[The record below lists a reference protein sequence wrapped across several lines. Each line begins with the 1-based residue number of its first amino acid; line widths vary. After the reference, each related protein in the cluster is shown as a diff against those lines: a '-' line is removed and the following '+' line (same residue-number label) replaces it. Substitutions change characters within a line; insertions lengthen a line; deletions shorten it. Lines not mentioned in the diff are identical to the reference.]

1 MKKHSKALRV
11 FCIVVPVLLVV
22 VLLLTALS
30 PLWKKDDRVSA
41 SAASRTLS
49 FNFAF
54 EGDGFENVAQIMTAA
69 TFSYVSPSGIP
80 GGYAGIVNSTN
91 GFLLFSNISIDDTKD
106 VTLSVGLKAGFIF
119 SSAEFT
125 GSHGTTTVSVF
136 DNYVRISGLDDW
148 SGGSL
153 VSVKITYSGAPPV
166 TWRSAGFQIYSDELP
181 FSLNQYIASATLS
194 YFESDELP
202 VSLEAFKWDEKRE
215 FYGTNGVT
223 IDISKSTSIG
233 IKVIEGVTLDSVSVV
248 VGTGGIHGTNVGGIL
263 AVLETVQ
270 GEENYYSVNLS
281 ISDSLSDLMFCYLIP
296 TFSGAPNPD
305 GNYQDGYN
313 DGFSDGY
320 DSGYGDGYDVGYDGG
335 YYSGYNQGF
344 SDGQNLDWGDL
355 NVVSLYL
362 QPVSTFLGTPLFGNF
377 SIGTAFSVVLV
388 VLLAS
393 IFIKM
398 FAGG

>member
-1 MKKHSKALRV
+1 MKKHSKALRI

-30 PLWKKDDRVSA
+30 PLWKRDDRVSA
-41 SAASRTLS
+41 SAASRNLT
-49 FNFAF
+49 FNFLF
-54 EGDGFENVAQIMTAA
+54 EGDGFEYVGQIMTSA
-69 TFSYVSPSGIP
+69 TLSYVSSSGIP
-80 GGYAGIVNSTN
+80 AGYPADLDSAH
-91 GFLLFSNISIDDTKD
+91 GFLRFPNISIDDTK
-106 VTLSVGLKAGFIF
+106 VVSLSVTLKAGLTF

-125 GSHGTTTVSVF
+125 TPHGAATVSLSGGLVK
-136 DNYVRISGLDDW
+136 ISGLDDW
-148 SGGSL
+148 SGSS
-153 VSVKITYSGAPPV
+153 VSVKITYSGTPLA
-166 TWRSAGFQIYSDELP
+166 TWQSVGFRINSDDLP

-194 YFESDELP
+194 CFRPDDLTPYLES
-202 VSLEAFKWDEKRE
+202 FKWYGTGE
-215 FYGTNGVT
+215 FYGTDGVT
-223 IDISKSTSIG
+223 IDISKPTSIG
-233 IKVIEGVTLDSVSVV
+233 IKVIEGVTLDSVRVV
-248 VGTGGIHGTNVGGIL
+248 VGANGIDGTDVGGIL
-263 AVLETVQ
+263 ASLETVQ

-281 ISDSLSDLMFCYLIP
+281 IGDGVPDLLFCYLIP
-296 TFSGAPNPD
+296 TFSGNPNPD
-305 GNYQDGYN
+305 GSYDDGYN
-313 DGFSDGY
+313 DGYEAGFEAGSGSGY
-320 DSGYGDGYDVGYDGG
+320 DDGFNQG

-344 SDGQNLDWGDL
+344 SDGQNVDWGDL